1 MGSKNQDT
9 IYVTEQKAEIQ
20 EGAQWTD
27 REPHA
32 EAPPLGSAVQVQAQG
47 QPHSEALPAGKLT
60 KTVATVE

>member
-1 MGSKNQDT
+1 MGSKSQDT

-47 QPHSEALPAGKLT
+47 QPHSE
-60 KTVATVE
+60 